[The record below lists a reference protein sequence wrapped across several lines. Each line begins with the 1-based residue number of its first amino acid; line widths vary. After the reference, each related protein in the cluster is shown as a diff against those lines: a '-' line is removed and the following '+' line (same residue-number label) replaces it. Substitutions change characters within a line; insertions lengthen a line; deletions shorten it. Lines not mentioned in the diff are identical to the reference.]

1 MVSGF
6 DARFQSRSRQELLPF
21 IRSFTVGLLPVN
33 LLLSLYCSFTVLC
46 HPAGFSCQAEIQRRN
61 RLSDKWTVFLRQF
74 SLLQPCVQY
83 HLPSFM
89 RGPPH
94 RSGDVAVTQHQAG
107 RGSRESVWLGW
118 VREQGFSPGEPRP
131 VRSLCLLR
139 SLRGCFP
146 KSRKSLM
153 HKGSRAPT
161 NYCLARFRRIIC
173 PISAYPVPVSR
184 LSG

>member
-6 DARFQSRSRQELLPF
+6 DARFQSRSRQELLSF

-94 RSGDVAVTQHQAG
+94 RPGDVAVTQHQAG

-118 VREQGFSPGEPRP
+118 VREQGFSPGGRGSPASLRAKQGEPRP

-153 HKGSRAPT
+153 HKGSRAPK
-161 NYCLARFRRIIC
+161 NY
-173 PISAYPVPVSR
+173 
-184 LSG
+184 